1 MSFHDLDLSERRL
14 IARRGTAFFAQRLA
28 ELTDDELESGSLL
41 DGWTRK
47 HLVAHVGYNAAA
59 LCRLMDWAATGVET
73 PMYPSAE
80 HRDREIKEGATL
92 SAAALRNL
100 FDHTVARLDEKW
112 RNLDASRWAAP
123 VRTAQGRTVPASETV
138 WMRTREVWI
147 HAVDLD
153 NGAQFGDFPDV
164 VLESLLA
171 DIVGA
176 WRRERSRHRSGA
188 RGDGG
193 RAGRGGRW
201 RRITGARTAA
211 CRRAMGRRAGRR
223 GRIFGRRSAACAALA
238 LRGLMA
244 RRRSR
249 RASTASRR
257 N

>member
-14 IARRGTAFFAQRLA
+14 IARRGTALFAQRLA
-28 ELTDDELESGSLL
+28 ELSDDDLEAGSLL

-73 PMYPSAE
+73 PMYPSAD

-112 RNLDASRWAAP
+112 RHLPETRWAAP

-153 NGAQFGDFPDV
+153 NGAHFGDFPDV

-171 DIVGA
+171 DIIEA
-176 WRRERSRHRSGA
+176 WRRKGLGA
-188 RGDGG
+188 DLVLEVTGAEPVAVGDGG
-193 RAGRGGRW
+193 GLPVRGPLPALVRWAAGRGAVDVSSDGEVPLAPRW
-201 RRITGARTAA
+201 
-211 CRRAMGRRAGRR
+211 
-223 GRIFGRRSAACAALA
+223 L
-238 LRGLMA
+238 
-244 RRRSR
+244 
-249 RASTASRR
+249 
-257 N
+257 

>member
-1 MSFHDLDLSERRL
+1 MSFHDLELSERQL

-28 ELTDDELESGSLL
+28 DLSDDDLESGSLL

-47 HLVAHVGYNAAA
+47 HLVAHLGYNAVA

-80 HRDREIKEGATL
+80 YRDREIKEGATL

-100 FDHTVARLDEKW
+100 FVHTVARLDEKW

-123 VRTAQGRTVPASETV
+123 VRSAQGRTVPATETV

-147 HAVDLD
+147 HTVDLD

-171 DIVGA
+171 DIVEA
-176 WRRERSRHRSGA
+176 WRRKALGADLMLEVTGAKPIAVGAAAHRTV
-188 RGDGG
+188 RGQLPAVV
-193 RAGRGGRW
+193 RWAAGRGAVGVTSDAD
-201 RRITGARTAA
+201 I
-211 CRRAMGRRAGRR
+211 
-223 GRIFGRRSAACAALA
+223 
-238 LRGLMA
+238 
-244 RRRSR
+244 
-249 RASTASRR
+249 STPPPWL
-257 N
+257 